1 MNNHLPHHELHA
13 GALRLVLRPD
23 LGGSI
28 AGLWHRHLPVMRSTE
43 AADLAGARQ
52 SASFPLVPY
61 SNRLGYR
68 RFRWKGHDYTTLP
81 NFDDSP
87 HSLHGVGWR
96 RPWEVLSSS
105 AVDVVLRY
113 RHAPDDNW
121 PFAFEARQY
130 FTLTPESMRVQM
142 VFDNL
147 ADIAQP
153 VGLGWHP
160 YFPKRQ
166 RSRLHLECEGRW
178 DPDAAQ
184 LPVRKVAQSAVD
196 GDVQPMAYDH
206 CFDGWR
212 GLARIRDEKMSLQ
225 LKSDLRRLV
234 VYTPQQRD
242 YFCVEPVSHV
252 SNAIHMADPL
262 AHGLRSVEPGAST
275 EAWMQIDVSVL

>member
-105 AVDVVLRY
+105 AVDGVVQSRDI
-113 RHAPDDNW
+113 ASDNW
-121 PFAFEARQY
+121 
-130 FTLTPESMRVQM
+130 SVRV
-142 VFDNL
+142 
-147 ADIAQP
+147 
-153 VGLGWHP
+153 
-160 YFPKRQ
+160 
-166 RSRLHLECEGRW
+166 
-178 DPDAAQ
+178 
-184 LPVRKVAQSAVD
+184 
-196 GDVQPMAYDH
+196 
-206 CFDGWR
+206 
-212 GLARIRDEKMSLQ
+212 
-225 LKSDLRRLV
+225 
-234 VYTPQQRD
+234 
-242 YFCVEPVSHV
+242 
-252 SNAIHMADPL
+252 
-262 AHGLRSVEPGAST
+262 
-275 EAWMQIDVSVL
+275 